1 VSAFLPFQTGL
12 MLAPDVGASWTD
24 LKLWNILVDTAI
36 LASLPLIL
44 AAVGGVMFSVRF
56 TLRRI
61 VVVVAVIA
69 AVLAVLVS
77 LGRRIRRFD
86 DLASYHRSQVVGVVY
101 AHSGPEGATILVPSS
116 VDWAGK
122 PVTPRQQILDRWH
135 LQMFQKYLR
144 AARYPWL
151 DVTPDATPLD

>member
-1 VSAFLPFQTGL
+1 MSALLPFQSGL
-12 MLAPDVGASWTD
+12 MLAPDVGASWKD

-36 LASLPLIL
+36 LASLPFLV

-56 TLRRI
+56 TLHRI
-61 VVVVAVIA
+61 AVAVAVIA
-69 AVLAVLVS
+69 AVLAVLIGI
-77 LGRRIRRFD
+77 GRRIRRFD
-86 DLASYHRSQVVGVVY
+86 DLATYHRARVVSVVY
-101 AHSGPEGATILVPSS
+101 AHSGPDGTSILVPSS

-122 PVTPRQQILDRWH
+122 PVTSRQQALDRWH

-151 DVTPDATPLD
+151 DVTPEAPPPE